1 MPVIDHATHES
12 TRIGSD
18 YRYGCWNKPR
28 PVTGQSV
35 YSLPK
40 AYPYRFSEE
49 CRYDMSLT
57 DNACSGCEWRG
68 SGEAYDQ
75 SVRKEGK

>member
-1 MPVIDHATHES
+1 MPVIDHETHES

-28 PVTGQSV
+28 PVTGVSV
-35 YSLPK
+35 YSFPHE
-40 AYPYRFSEE
+40 YPFRHSTE
-49 CRYDMSLT
+49 CRFDMSLS
-57 DNACSGCEWRG
+57 DPACTGCEWRG

-75 SVRKEGK
+75 SVRKDGK